1 MCNKSLIYTAQ
12 TNTTTVMDGD
22 VIPLGTAQ
30 RRRGCCIKQDGN
42 GIAICGDG
50 YFAVDVSVVA
60 ESSSTDPISINL
72 QKNGVDVIGAT
83 SAVTPAGGGVTVAL
97 GFSVIV
103 ANSCKNSNSL
113 LSVVLN
119 GADAEIENMAVS
131 VEEL

>member
-12 TNTTTVMDGD
+12 TDTAVVMDGD

-30 RRRGCCIKQDGN
+30 RRRGCRIKQDGN

-50 YFAVDVSVVA
+50 YFAVSVSVTA
-60 ESSSTDPISINL
+60 GSSGTDPISINL

-83 SAVTPAGGGVTVAL
+83 STVTPSGSGVTVVL

-113 LSVVLN
+113 LSVTLN
-119 GADAEIENMAVS
+119 GAEAKIENMAVA
-131 VEEL
+131 VKEL